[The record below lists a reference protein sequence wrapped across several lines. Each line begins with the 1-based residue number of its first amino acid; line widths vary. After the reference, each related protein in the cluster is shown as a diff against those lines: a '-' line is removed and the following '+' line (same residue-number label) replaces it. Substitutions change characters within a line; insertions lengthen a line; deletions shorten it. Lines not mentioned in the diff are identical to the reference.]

1 MLKITNAFSAEI
13 VKSKNTFALWLTFI
27 GAAII
32 PLAVFITYAY
42 NWEMFIPKT
51 GENPWQEIFIRSF
64 NGITLF
70 TPLFII
76 LIIGLL
82 FNIEHKANAWKH
94 IFVLP
99 ISKSTVFLSK
109 YLFVFF
115 LLCIYYLLFVL
126 LTLANG
132 CLLGVF
138 KQQLDFLKFTPDW
151 NEIVSF
157 LTKFFIG
164 ALAIIAIHFWTS
176 FRIKNLIAN
185 LGIGLTGIA
194 FAILLNGK
202 GGLTN
207 FLPYSFPIKM
217 LNYVPNPTYF
227 FEDYHIVSLFYFAL
241 LFCLSYW
248 DFTKRFKG

>member
-1 MLKITNAFSAEI
+1 MSKITTAFSAEI
-13 VKSKNTFALWLTFI
+13 IKSKNTFALWLTLI

-32 PLAVFITYAY
+32 PLIVFITNIY
-42 NWEMFIPKT
+42 NWQMFIPKP
-51 GENPWQEIFIRSF
+51 GENPWSEIFARSF

-82 FNIEHKANAWKH
+82 FKIEHWANAWKH

-99 ISKSTVFLSK
+99 VSKSSIFISK

-115 LLCIYYLLFVL
+115 LVGIYNFLLVL
-126 LTLANG
+126 LTLVNG
-132 CLLGVF
+132 CLLGIA
-138 KQQLDFLKFTPDW
+138 KAQLGFLSFAPDW
-151 NEIVSF
+151 YQIISF

-164 ALAIIAIHFWTS
+164 VLAIIAIHVWTS

-202 GGLTN
+202 GGQTI

-217 LNYVPNPTYF
+217 LNYVPNPTHF
-227 FEDYHIVSLFYFAL
+227 LEDYHNVSLFFSDYSFV
-241 LFCLSYW
+241 
-248 DFTKRFKG
+248 

>member
-1 MLKITNAFSAEI
+1 MSKITTAFSAEI
-13 VKSKNTFALWLTFI
+13 IKSKNTFALWLTFI

-32 PLAVFITYAY
+32 PVMVFITYAY

-51 GENPWQEIFIRSF
+51 GENPWVEIFARSF

-82 FNIEHKANAWKH
+82 FNIEHRANAWKH

-99 ISKSTVFLSK
+99 ISKSSVFLSK

-115 LLCIYYLLFVL
+115 LIGIYYLLFVL
-126 LTLANG
+126 LTLVNG
-132 CLLGVF
+132 YLLGVI
-138 KQQLDFLKFTPDW
+138 KAQLGFLNSAPDW
-151 NEIVSF
+151 NQIISF

-185 LGIGLTGIA
+185 LGIGLAGIA

-202 GGLTN
+202 GGLTI

-217 LNYVPNPTYF
+217 LNYIPNPNWF
-227 FEDYHIVSLFYFAL
+227 LEDYHIVSLCYFVL

>member
-1 MLKITNAFSAEI
+1 MSKIKTAFSIELI
-13 VKSKNTFALWLTFI
+13 KSKNTFALWLTFI

-32 PLAVFITYAY
+32 PLMVFITYVY
-42 NWEMFIPKT
+42 NWQMFIPKA
-51 GENPWQEIFIRSF
+51 GENPWREVFARSF

-82 FNIEHKANAWKH
+82 FNIEHRANAWKH

-99 ISKSTVFLSK
+99 ISKSSVFLGK

-115 LLCIYYLLFVL
+115 LMGVYYLIFVL
-126 LTLANG
+126 LTLVNG
-132 CLLGVF
+132 CLLGVI
-138 KQQLDFLKFTPDW
+138 KAQLGFFNFAPDW
-151 NEIVSF
+151 NQIVSF

-164 ALAIIAIHFWTS
+164 VLAIIAIHFWTS

-202 GGLTN
+202 GGLTI

-217 LNYVPNPTYF
+217 LNYIPSPNYF
-227 FEDYHIVSLFYFAL
+227 LEDYHFVSLFYFVL

-248 DFTKRFKG
+248 DFTYRFKG